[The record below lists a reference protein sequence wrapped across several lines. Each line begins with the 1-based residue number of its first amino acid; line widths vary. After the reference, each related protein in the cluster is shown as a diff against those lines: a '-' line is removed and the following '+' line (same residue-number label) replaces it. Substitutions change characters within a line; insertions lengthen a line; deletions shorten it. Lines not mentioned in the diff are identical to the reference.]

1 MQDSRIEQKIED
13 IYGFVESCKMQS
25 FSTTKVV
32 VPKNDLYDL
41 LDDLRR
47 DVPEEIKRYR
57 KMLNQRDAILEDAK
71 RKASE
76 ILADAKEQYSAL
88 VEEHSIM
95 QQAYQQAEETVR
107 HANEEAE
114 VIIANAKRQ
123 ADEIGNGA
131 IYYTMDMLNMA
142 EKVIARAYESTVN
155 NSKALETA
163 LSGHLQ
169 IIRQN
174 LGELVPVNQQPAQ
187 PPKKEPQQKQ
197 SQQKQPAQPHEDVAA
212 YQAEFAP
219 EKEV

>member
-25 FSTTKVV
+25 FSTTKVI

-57 KMLNQRDAILEDAK
+57 KMLNQRDAILEDAE
-71 RKASE
+71 RKAAA
-76 ILADAKEQYSAL
+76 ILSDAQEQYSAL

-95 QQAYQQAEETVR
+95 QEAYQQAEATVQQ
-107 HANEEAE
+107 ANAEAE
-114 VIIANAKRQ
+114 AIVANARKQ
-123 ADEIGNGA
+123 ADEIGSGA
-131 IYYTMDMLNMA
+131 IYYTTDLLNMA

-163 LSGHLQ
+163 LSGHLE

-174 LGELVPVNQQPAQ
+174 RAELVGAT
-187 PPKKEPQQKQ
+187 ET
-197 SQQKQPAQPHEDVAA
+197 
-212 YQAEFAP
+212 AP
-219 EKEV
+219 EEEQEELQEEQFVQEMEESASFEEDFSPEEE

>member
-1 MQDSRIEQKIED
+1 MQDSSIEQKIED

-88 VEEHSIM
+88 IEEHSIM

-107 HANEEAE
+107 RANEEAE
-114 VIIANAKRQ
+114 VIIANAKKQ
-123 ADEIGNGA
+123 ADEIGSGA
-131 IYYTMDMLNMA
+131 IYYTMDMMSLA
-142 EKVIARAYESTVN
+142 EKVIAKAYESTVN

-174 LGELVPVNQQPAQ
+174 LAELVQSNQPEQPQ
-187 PPKKEPQQKQ
+187 KKEPQQKQ
-197 SQQKQPAQPHEDVAA
+197 PVQPQEDVAA

-219 EKEV
+219 EKE

>member
-25 FSTTKVV
+25 FSTTKVI

-57 KMLNQRDAILEDAK
+57 KMLNQRDAILEDAQ
-71 RKASE
+71 RKAAD
-76 ILADAKEQYSAL
+76 ILTDAQEQYNAL

-95 QQAYQQAEETVR
+95 QEAYQQAEETVR
-107 HANEEAE
+107 QANEEAE
-114 VIIANAKRQ
+114 AIVANARKQ

-131 IYYTMDMLNMA
+131 LYYTTDMLSMA
-142 EKVIARAYESTVN
+142 EKVIAQAYESTAN
-155 NSKALETA
+155 NSRALETA
-163 LSGHLQ
+163 LKGYLD

-174 LGELVPVNQQPAQ
+174 KAELNVS
-187 PPKKEPQQKQ
+187 E
-197 SQQKQPAQPHEDVAA
+197 EDVR
-212 YQAEFAP
+212 QP
-219 EKEV
+219 EAQEYLQEEQEPLQEGYETEEE

>member
-25 FSTTKVV
+25 FSTTKVI

-57 KMLNQRDAILEDAK
+57 KMLNQRDAILEDAE
-71 RKASE
+71 RKAAA
-76 ILADAKEQYSAL
+76 ILSDAQEQYSAL

-95 QQAYQQAEETVR
+95 QEAYQQAEATVQQ
-107 HANEEAE
+107 ANAEAE
-114 VIIANAKRQ
+114 AIVANARKQ
-123 ADEIGNGA
+123 ADEIGSGA
-131 IYYTMDMLNMA
+131 IYYTTDLLNMA

-163 LSGHLQ
+163 LSGHLE

-174 LGELVPVNQQPAQ
+174 RAELVGAN
-187 PPKKEPQQKQ
+187 ET
-197 SQQKQPAQPHEDVAA
+197 
-212 YQAEFAP
+212 AP
-219 EKEV
+219 EEEQEELQEEQFVQEMEESASFEEDFSPEEE

>member
-25 FSTTKVV
+25 FSTTKVI

-57 KMLNQRDAILEDAK
+57 KMLNQRDAILEDAEK
-71 RKASE
+71 KASA
-76 ILADAKEQYSAL
+76 ILADAKEQYNAL

-95 QQAYQQAEETVR
+95 QQAYQQAEEMVR
-107 HANEEAE
+107 QANEQAEAI
-114 VIIANAKRQ
+114 VANAKKQ
-123 ADEIGNGA
+123 AEEIGNGA
-131 IYYTMDMLNMA
+131 IYYTTDLLNMA

-163 LSGHLQ
+163 LSGHLE

-174 LGELVPVNQQPAQ
+174 RAELMAPAE
-187 PPKKEPQQKQ
+187 PEPQQVQ
-197 SQQKQPAQPHEDVAA
+197 AQYEQEDVAA

-219 EKEV
+219 EEE